1 MQYRATAYESI
12 LNIQSYSHH
21 LRSVPNFPPDW
32 ILCFPKKALV
42 AQRKS
47 ERVVCLVNKTV

>member
-21 LRSVPNFPPDW
+21 LPNFPPDW